1 MPGDPL
7 KLDLPGIQKATG
19 FSSKANKSPMLPKK
33 ITSLAHVSQM
43 SGFQNRMTGT
53 RSRLGPPKRP
63 HVTRTGATKAGI

>member
-1 MPGDPL
+1 MAADDS

-19 FSSKANKSPMLPKK
+19 FAKPNKSPMLPKK

-43 SGFQNRMTGT
+43 SGFQNRMSGT

-63 HVTRTGATKAGI
+63 HVTRKGATKAGI